1 MSLLIPIAA
10 SAATVV
16 AVLFGMFATA
26 RWRER
31 NPMFAPPARITMIM
45 ASAVA
50 LKGWFEVLVRSQEPR

>member
-1 MSLLIPIAA
+1 MSLLIPFAA

-31 NPMFAPPARITMIM
+31 NPMFAPPSM
-45 ASAVA
+45 ASVVA
-50 LKGWFEVLVRSQEPR
+50 LKRWFEVLVRS

>member
-26 RWRER
+26 RWCER
-31 NPMFAPPARITMIM
+31 NHVCAPTRITMIM